1 MFKIA
6 DHVHRKNRPDRP
18 TGSLSPWYVAHGF
31 MTYLVATYR
40 HFWLKCMNGRWRY
53 IQRKTFSESLSKK
66 TETCTRTYNF
76 GTLSLATVAQKI
88 VSNVKWYHELLA
100 LDIHNAI
107 EEKLKQSDQNWL
119 SRHGCDTS
127 YEVPQIGFG
136 GPVLA
141 TISGTFARVKP
152 LRGLEALPRLD
163 LG

>member
-40 HFWLKCMNGRWRY
+40 QLWLKCMIGRWRY
-53 IQRKTFSESLSKK
+53 IQRKKFSESISKK

-88 VSNVKWYHELLA
+88 VSNVRWYHEPLA

-119 SRHGCDTS
+119 KLPNDSFSIDNAIMLERSNRWPLMID
-127 YEVPQIGFG
+127 PQNQANKWRRFG
-136 GPVLA
+136 SGP
-141 TISGTFARVKP
+141 
-152 LRGLEALPRLD
+152 
-163 LG
+163 